1 MKEMLYIIIGGLFS
15 GVIIYIVKGFFVVH
29 ENRTN
34 QIESLFNE
42 KVISLEEKIDKI
54 SEGHINVYNNLLDKF
69 SKWEDRIKKIID
81 DSELQNN
88 SLSSSNLKYELIDM
102 INELDV
108 NFKKDIYSVRYD
120 ISQLQDILK
129 SSEYSINTM
138 NMSES
143 DKKAIKDIVELV
155 IRLERST
162 SLQIDAIEDKLMKM
176 FSMCKTIVLENKEI
190 EKKLSELKQSSKSKI
205 RLIE

>member
-88 SLSSSNLKYELIDM
+88 ALSSSNLKYELIDM